1 MHGGNCGITPAPAVR
16 YYSTTELALLLEEE
30 EEEEEGYKSNIS
42 KPVRFR
48 DKVTKEH

>member
-1 MHGGNCGITPAPAVR
+1 VR
-16 YYSTTELALLLEEE
+16 YYSTTELALLLEE